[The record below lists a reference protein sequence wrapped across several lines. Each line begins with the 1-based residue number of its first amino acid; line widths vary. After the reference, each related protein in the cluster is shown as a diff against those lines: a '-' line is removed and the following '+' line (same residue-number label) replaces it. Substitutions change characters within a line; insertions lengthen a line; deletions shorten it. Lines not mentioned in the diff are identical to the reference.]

1 MKSKLSKKDIFW
13 TYFSKAF
20 TLLSGIITL
29 PLILRWL
36 SEEEIAV
43 NYLFLNIIS
52 YTVIFDL
59 GFSPQFSR
67 NIGFVFGGAPD
78 IKSVGYETAAKGEV
92 NYKLVK
98 NVISTAKYLY
108 GWISLVLLVVLS
120 TAGTFYV
127 SKVTSGYSMGSE
139 ILWMWLAF
147 TVLETFDFYYKF
159 YTPLLQGKG
168 SIAELGMIDL
178 ISSVIKVILTVLFL
192 WLGWKLWAVLIG
204 VFSKI
209 VITRIMSVYSL
220 YYSDGLK
227 DKLRPFKVSV
237 AEKKDMIH
245 RVWHNAKRSA
255 IVQVASFCTTQV
267 GFLFTGW
274 YLSASDISSY
284 GLLMQLT
291 MIITGVSMSLSN
303 SISPIYAQLRANND
317 MEGIKKNFYFTTG
330 VYYIIFIAGSIFL
343 LTICPILI
351 DLVKSNALLPPFLIS
366 VVYLIYKFLEG
377 QHCVCIYCISSKNY
391 IYDTESASIM
401 AVATIILLYL
411 ALDVLH
417 MGLFGVVFVQF
428 LVAVVYANWKWPY
441 ECCKDLGITYP
452 QMIYNSI
459 REVLY
464 RIKIILARS

>member
-1 MKSKLSKKDIFW
+1 MKSNLSKKDIFW

-29 PLILRWL
+29 PLILSWL

-67 NIGFVFGGAPD
+67 NIAFAFGGAQN
-78 IKSVGYETAAKGEV
+78 IKRIGYENAEGDSI
-92 NYKLVK
+92 NYHLVK
-98 NVISTAKYLY
+98 NIISSAKYLY
-108 GWISLVLLVVLS
+108 GRISIVLLLVLSV
-120 TAGTFYV
+120 AGTFYV
-127 SKVTSGYSMGSE
+127 KKVTGSYESSQE
-139 ILWMWLAF
+139 ILVMWLVF

-168 SIAELGMIDL
+168 CIAELGRIDL

-192 WLGWKLWAVLIG
+192 IMGFKLWAVIIG

-227 DKLRPFKVSV
+227 EKLKDFEIKVQ
-237 AEKKDMIH
+237 EKKEMIH
-245 RVWHNAKRSA
+245 RIWHNAKRSA

-274 YLSASDISSY
+274 YLNASDISAY

-303 SISPIYAQLRANND
+303 SVSPIYAQLRANND
-317 MEGIKKNFYFTTG
+317 LEWIKKNFYFTTG
-330 VYYIIFIAGSIFL
+330 VYYLIFIAGGFFLVAVCPFL
-343 LTICPILI
+343 LSLI
-351 DLVKSNALLPPFLIS
+351 KSNAVLPSLLICS
-366 VVYLIYKFLEG
+366 IYLLYKFLEG
-377 QHCVCIYCISSKNY
+377 QHCVCIYCISSKNV

-401 AVATIILLYL
+401 AVATIVLLYISL
-411 ALDVLH
+411 QFTDF
-417 MGLFGVVFVQF
+417 GLLGVVLVQF

-452 QMIYNSI
+452 QMVGNSI
-459 REVLY
+459 YEVISRLRVIIS
-464 RIKIILARS
+464 RI